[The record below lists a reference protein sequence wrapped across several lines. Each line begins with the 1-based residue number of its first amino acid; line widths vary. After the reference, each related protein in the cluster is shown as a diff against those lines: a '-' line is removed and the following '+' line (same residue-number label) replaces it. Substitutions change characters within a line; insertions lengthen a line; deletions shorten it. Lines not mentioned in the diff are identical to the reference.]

1 MIRLSKSFF
10 LAVPAILALVTGVGA
25 CGYSLVGRG
34 SSLPPN
40 IRSVQIPQ
48 FKNMTR
54 EPDLETII
62 TRIVREEFIR
72 DGRLKVIDTDAA
84 DSRLEGVI
92 LSYNFRPLTYDAN
105 NNVTD
110 YSIEMVFMIS
120 HTENVTD
127 RKLLKQRV
135 ETKWQYKVDPSITVA
150 EAQRLA
156 AIEFAGSRASESI
169 LSLVLEAF

>member
-1 MIRLSKSFF
+1 MIRLFKSLPFVFLVF
-10 LAVPAILALVTGVGA
+10 LAIIAGASA

-34 SSLPPN
+34 SSLPVN
-40 IRSVQIPQ
+40 IHSVQIPQ

-84 DSRLEGVI
+84 DSRLDGAI

-110 YSIEMVFMIS
+110 YSIEMVFMIN
-120 HTENVTD
+120 HIETATN
-127 RKLLKQRV
+127 RKLLKQKV